1 MPKKSSSAVTA
12 ASQSCRRRAS
22 RWVVH
27 LQRPRPTATS
37 RMVSVDPPR
46 GAAAAVPSRD
56 PPPRWIPA
64 ETAGATATSSGT
76 VDAASGR
83 DGVLRRGSSCETRAE
98 SADTEKRT
106 REWLYAVFFLL
117 TMSQALPL
125 TAIQVLLNR
134 DLGLAERPEQVNKY
148 FAVEFSASMLKPAY
162 ALLSDLCPIFG
173 RRRVPYMALGAFAYA
188 VALQFYA
195 RVDSVDALY
204 AAGVSSVV
212 VFAVCETGADGAL
225 VQLSGGDSKKA
236 MRVQAA
242 GMLMRSA
249 GSFTATALSI
259 PLLALTDAR
268 TVVSLAGVF
277 ALAAAAAA
285 CAVPEPKREGPERG
299 TRYAFRR
306 VPTRDLGEGDDRD
319 DRGGLLE
326 GDAEDA
332 EDARGRTTPR
342 RRRRDDDAG
351 AFGFSA
357 AGARSAARAALAPF
371 APCFT
376 PRVATCAVF
385 LFAYRLPP
393 TSLVTFTTF
402 AYAQFTLPA
411 WGYSVMLL
419 LSMLGGILA
428 TAGYR
433 RAAAAE
439 YAHAPGLAFSFTLKT
454 SFAMGA
460 AVNAVCGLARLLVVD
475 AWDGSREPSA
485 APLVPLAISNVVA
498 SGGLMFGYMPI
509 LALAAK
515 IAPPGVEAFGFASM
529 LFVSDLATTAG
540 SALAASLTEA
550 MELGSG
556 ADRSWSNLP
565 SFIWM
570 CALFKFA
577 PLALLPFVDA
587 RDGAEDATGASYR
600 EETEEENER

>member
-1 MPKKSSSAVTA
+1 MMSPD
-12 ASQSCRRRAS
+12 
-22 RWVVH
+22 
-27 LQRPRPTATS
+27 PT
-37 RMVSVDPPR
+37 R
-46 GAAAAVPSRD
+46 GAVAAVPPRD

-64 ETAGATATSSGT
+64 ETAGASATSSG
-76 VDAASGR
+76 AASGR
-83 DGVLRRGSSCETRAE
+83 DGQSRGGSCETRAE
-98 SADTEKRT
+98 RAETEKRT
-106 REWLYAVFFLL
+106 CEWLYAVYFLL

-195 RVDSVDALY
+195 RVDSIPALY

-212 VFAVCETGADGAL
+212 VFAICETGADGAL
-225 VQLSGGDSKKA
+225 AQLSGGDSKKA
-236 MRVQAA
+236 MRVQSA
-242 GMLMRSA
+242 GMLVRSA

-268 TVVSLAGVF
+268 MVIALAGVF

-285 CAVPEPKREGPERG
+285 CAVPEPKAFRSLRRRETRDTRRAREGAWEGARLDAEAVCPNRG
-299 TRYAFRR
+299 
-306 VPTRDLGEGDDRD
+306 EEDDMN
-319 DRGGLLE
+319 GLLE
-326 GDAEDA
+326 DDAEDMTA
-332 EDARGRTTPR
+332 DMSHERRASRFSSR
-342 RRRRDDDAG
+342 RRRTEKTRG
-351 AFGFSA
+351 RFFECFS
-357 AGARSAARAALAPF
+357 AALAPF

-376 PRVATCAVF
+376 PRVATCALF

-600 EETEEENER
+600 EETETEEER

>member
-1 MPKKSSSAVTA
+1 MISA
-12 ASQSCRRRAS
+12 
-22 RWVVH
+22 
-27 LQRPRPTATS
+27 
-37 RMVSVDPPR
+37 DPPR

-64 ETAGATATSSGT
+64 ETVAGATATSSGT
-76 VDAASGR
+76 VDAGSGR
-83 DGVLRRGSSCETRAE
+83 DGVLRRGSSSETRAE
-98 SADTEKRT
+98 RADREKRT

-134 DLGLAERPEQVNKY
+134 DLGMAERPEQVNKY

-195 RVDSVDALY
+195 RVDSIPALY

-212 VFAVCETGADGAL
+212 VFAICETGADGAL
-225 VQLSGGDSKKA
+225 AQTSGGDSKKA
-236 MRVQAA
+236 MRVQSA
-242 GMLMRSA
+242 GMLVRSA

-259 PLLALTDAR
+259 PLLKLTDAR
-268 TVVSLAGVF
+268 MVIALAGVF

-285 CAVPEPKREGPERG
+285 CAVPEPKAFCVKTTRRRAREGAYDARLDAEAVCPNRG
-299 TRYAFRR
+299 
-306 VPTRDLGEGDDRD
+306 EEDDM
-319 DRGGLLE
+319 GGLLE
-326 GDAEDA
+326 DDDAEDTTA
-332 EDARGRTTPR
+332 DMSRARRASRFSSR
-342 RRRRDDDAG
+342 RRRTELKNTC
-351 AFGFSA
+351 FSTA
-357 AGARSAARAALAPF
+357 RTRSATRAFLAPF

-376 PRVATCAVF
+376 PRAATCALF

-428 TAGYR
+428 TAAYR
-433 RAAAAE
+433 RAAGAE
-439 YAHAPGLAFSFTLKT
+439 YARVSGFAFSFTLKT
-454 SFAMGA
+454 SFAVGA

-485 APLVPLAISNVVA
+485 APLAPLAISNVVA

-515 IAPPGVEAFGFASM
+515 IAPPGVEAFGFATM

-540 SALAASLTEA
+540 SALAASLTEDL
-550 MELGSG
+550 ELGSG
-556 ADRSWSNLP
+556 ADRSWRNL
-565 SFIWM
+565 SAFIWM
-570 CALFKFA
+570 CALLKFA

-600 EETEEENER
+600 EETEEEEER

>member
-1 MPKKSSSAVTA
+1 MISA
-12 ASQSCRRRAS
+12 
-22 RWVVH
+22 
-27 LQRPRPTATS
+27 
-37 RMVSVDPPR
+37 DPPR

-64 ETAGATATSSGT
+64 ETVAGATATSSGT
-76 VDAASGR
+76 VDAGSGR
-83 DGVLRRGSSCETRAE
+83 DGVLRRGSSSETRAE
-98 SADTEKRT
+98 GADREKRT

-134 DLGLAERPEQVNKY
+134 DLGMAERPEQVNKY

-268 TVVSLAGVF
+268 TVISLAGVF

-285 CAVPEPKREGPERG
+285 CAVPEPRGRAERG
-299 TRYAFRR
+299 RR
-306 VPTRDLGEGDDRD
+306 EEGDDRG
-319 DRGGLLE
+319 RLLE

-332 EDARGRTTPR
+332 ENAEGGVRGRTRERVEGR
-342 RRRRDDDAG
+342 RRREARG

-357 AGARSAARAALAPF
+357 ARARSAARAALAPF

-376 PRVATCAVF
+376 PRAATCAAF

-428 TAGYR
+428 TAASR
-433 RAAAAE
+433 RAAGAE
-439 YAHAPGLAFSFTLKT
+439 YARAPGLAFSFTLKT
-454 SFAMGA
+454 SFAAGA

-540 SALAASLTEA
+540 SALAASLTKDL
-550 MELGSG
+550 ELGSA
-556 ADRSWSNLP
+556 ADRTWSNLP

-570 CALFKFA
+570 CALFKFT
-577 PLALLPFVDA
+577 PLVLLPFVDA
-587 RDGAEDATGASYR
+587 RDGPEDATGVSYS
-600 EETEEENER
+600 EEMEEEDER

>member
-1 MPKKSSSAVTA
+1 MMA
-12 ASQSCRRRAS
+12 A
-22 RWVVH
+22 
-27 LQRPRPTATS
+27 
-37 RMVSVDPPR
+37 DPPR
-46 GAAAAVPSRD
+46 GAGAAVPSRP

-64 ETAGATATSSGT
+64 ELAGATATSSGA

-83 DGVLRRGSSCETRAE
+83 DGRSRGSSVGSTRAE
-98 SADTEKRT
+98 KADTEKRT

-117 TMSQALPL
+117 SMAQALPL

-148 FAVEFSASMLKPAY
+148 FAVEFSASALKPAY

-173 RRRVPYMALGAFAYA
+173 RRRVPYMASGAFAYA
-188 VALQFYA
+188 VAMQFYA
-195 RVDSVDALY
+195 RVHSINNLY
-204 AAGVSSVV
+204 VAGVASVV
-212 VFAVCETGADGAL
+212 VFAICETGADGAL
-225 VQLSGGDSKKA
+225 VQLGARDEKKA
-236 MRVQAA
+236 MQMQAA
-242 GMLMRSA
+242 GMLVRSA

-259 PLLALTDAR
+259 PLLKLTDAR
-268 TVVSLAGVF
+268 TVISLAGVF

-285 CAVPEPKREGPERG
+285 CFIPEPRDNKRTRER
-299 TRYAFRR
+299 TERKPLRAFADA
-306 VPTRDLGEGDDRD
+306 PLPFGDAED
-319 DRGGLLE
+319 DEEDSGRLLE
-326 GDAEDA
+326 GDREEQRVGADGEA
-332 EDARGRTTPR
+332 TTRGRPRHRETTYR
-342 RRRRDDDAG
+342 EGRTFLLG
-351 AFGFSA
+351 TSA
-357 AGARSAARAALAPF
+357 IAAATKRALAPF

-376 PRVATCAVF
+376 PRVATCALF

-428 TAGYR
+428 TALYR
-433 RAAAAE
+433 SAAGAERATVRT
-439 YAHAPGLAFSFTLKT
+439 FSFTLKS
-454 SFAMGA
+454 SFAAGA
-460 AVNAVCGLARLLVVD
+460 AVNSLCGLARLLVVD
-475 AWDGSREPSA
+475 AWDGSRTPSA

-509 LALAAK
+509 VALAAK

-550 MELGSG
+550 LGLGSG
-556 ADRSWSNLP
+556 ADRSWSNL
-565 SFIWM
+565 SAFIWM

-577 PLALLPFVDA
+577 PLVLLPFVDA
-587 RDGAEDATGASYR
+587 RDGAEDATGSSYR
-600 EETEEENER
+600 EETEEEEER

>member
-1 MPKKSSSAVTA
+1 
-12 ASQSCRRRAS
+12 
-22 RWVVH
+22 
-27 LQRPRPTATS
+27 
-37 RMVSVDPPR
+37 MVSVDPPR

-195 RVDSVDALY
+195 RVDSIPALY

-212 VFAVCETGADGAL
+212 VFAISETGADGAL
-225 VQLSGGDSKKA
+225 AQMSGGDSKKA
-236 MRVQAA
+236 MRVQSA
-242 GMLMRSA
+242 GMLVRSA

-259 PLLALTDAR
+259 PLLKLTDAR
-268 TVVSLAGVF
+268 MVIALAGVF

-285 CAVPEPKREGPERG
+285 CAVPEPKAFCVKTTRRRAREGAYDARLDAEAVCPNRG
-299 TRYAFRR
+299 
-306 VPTRDLGEGDDRD
+306 EEDDM
-319 DRGGLLE
+319 GGLLE
-326 GDAEDA
+326 DDDAEDTTA
-332 EDARGRTTPR
+332 DDMSRARRASRFSSR
-342 RRRRDDDAG
+342 RRRTELKNTC
-351 AFGFSA
+351 FSTA
-357 AGARSAARAALAPF
+357 RTRSATRAFLAPF

-376 PRVATCAVF
+376 PRAATCALF

-428 TAGYR
+428 TAAYR
-433 RAAAAE
+433 RAAGAE
-439 YAHAPGLAFSFTLKT
+439 YARVSGFAFSFTLKT
-454 SFAMGA
+454 SFAVGA

-485 APLVPLAISNVVA
+485 APLAPLAISNVVA

-515 IAPPGVEAFGFASM
+515 IAPPGVEAFGFATM

-540 SALAASLTEA
+540 SALAASLTEDL
-550 MELGSG
+550 ELGSG
-556 ADRSWSNLP
+556 ADRSWRNL
-565 SFIWM
+565 SAFIWM

>member
-1 MPKKSSSAVTA
+1 MMA
-12 ASQSCRRRAS
+12 A
-22 RWVVH
+22 
-27 LQRPRPTATS
+27 
-37 RMVSVDPPR
+37 DPPR
-46 GAAAAVPSRD
+46 GAGAAVPSRP

-64 ETAGATATSSGT
+64 EPAGATATSSGA

-83 DGVLRRGSSCETRAE
+83 DGRSRGSSCETRAE
-98 SADTEKRT
+98 KADTEKRT

-117 TMSQALPL
+117 SMSQALPL

-134 DLGLAERPEQVNKY
+134 DLGLAETPEQVNKY

-195 RVDSVDALY
+195 RVDSMTNLY
-204 AAGVSSVV
+204 VAGVASVV

-225 VQLSGGDSKKA
+225 VQLGARDEKKA
-236 MRVQAA
+236 MQLQAA
-242 GMLMRSA
+242 GMLVRSA

-268 TVVSLAGVF
+268 TVISLAGVF

-285 CAVPEPKREGPERG
+285 CAVPEPRDKNKSRRRE
-299 TRYAFRR
+299 
-306 VPTRDLGEGDDRD
+306 PTRKPSRSRAFTDGRAPFGDARD
-319 DRGGLLE
+319 DEEEEDSGRLLE
-326 GDAEDA
+326 GDVEERVGADGRA
-332 EDARGRTTPR
+332 TTRGRPR
-342 RRRRDDDAG
+342 RRETNARDG
-351 AFGFSA
+351 TFVSSA
-357 AGARSAARAALAPF
+357 SEIAAATRKALAPF

-376 PRVATCAVF
+376 PRVATCALF

-428 TAGYR
+428 TALYR
-433 RAAAAE
+433 SAAGAE
-439 YAHAPGLAFSFTLKT
+439 VANSRTFTFTLKS
-454 SFAMGA
+454 SFAAGA

-475 AWDGSREPSA
+475 AWDGSRTPSA

-509 LALAAK
+509 VALAAK

-550 MELGSG
+550 LGLGSG
-556 ADRSWSNLP
+556 ADRSWSNL
-565 SFIWM
+565 SAFIWM

-587 RDGAEDATGASYR
+587 RDGAEDATFSGPRAYR
-600 EETEEENER
+600 EETEEEDERI

>member
-1 MPKKSSSAVTA
+1 MMA
-12 ASQSCRRRAS
+12 A
-22 RWVVH
+22 
-27 LQRPRPTATS
+27 
-37 RMVSVDPPR
+37 DPPR
-46 GAAAAVPSRD
+46 GAGAAVPSRP

-64 ETAGATATSSGT
+64 ELAGATATSSGA

-83 DGVLRRGSSCETRAE
+83 DGRSRGSSVGSTRAE
-98 SADTEKRT
+98 KADTEKRT

-117 TMSQALPL
+117 SMAQALPL

-148 FAVEFSASMLKPAY
+148 FAVEFSASALKPAY

-188 VALQFYA
+188 VAMQFYA
-195 RVDSVDALY
+195 RVHSINNLY
-204 AAGVSSVV
+204 VAGVASVV
-212 VFAVCETGADGAL
+212 VFAICETGADGAL
-225 VQLSGGDSKKA
+225 VQLGARDEKKA
-236 MRVQAA
+236 MQMQAA
-242 GMLMRSA
+242 GMLVRSA

-259 PLLALTDAR
+259 PLLKLTDAR
-268 TVVSLAGVF
+268 TVISLAGVF

-285 CAVPEPKREGPERG
+285 CFIPEPRDNKRTRER
-299 TRYAFRR
+299 TERKPLRAFADA
-306 VPTRDLGEGDDRD
+306 PLPFGDAEDDEEDLGR
-319 DRGGLLE
+319 LLE
-326 GDAEDA
+326 GDREEERVGADGEA
-332 EDARGRTTPR
+332 TTRGRPR
-342 RRRRDDDAG
+342 HRETNGREGRTFLSFRT
-351 AFGFSA
+351 SA
-357 AGARSAARAALAPF
+357 IASATKRALAPF

-376 PRVATCAVF
+376 PRVATCALF

-428 TAGYR
+428 TALYR
-433 RAAAAE
+433 SAAGAERANVRT
-439 YAHAPGLAFSFTLKT
+439 FSFTLKS
-454 SFAMGA
+454 SFAAGA
-460 AVNAVCGLARLLVVD
+460 AVNSLCGLARLLVVD
-475 AWDGSREPSA
+475 AWDGSRTPSA

-509 LALAAK
+509 VALAAK

-550 MELGSG
+550 LELGSG
-556 ADRSWSNLP
+556 ADRSWSNL
-565 SFIWM
+565 SAFIWM

-577 PLALLPFVDA
+577 PLVLLPFVDA
-587 RDGAEDATGASYR
+587 RDGAEDAAGEDAYR
-600 EETEEENER
+600 EETEEEEER

>member
-1 MPKKSSSAVTA
+1 M
-12 ASQSCRRRAS
+12 R
-22 RWVVH
+22 
-27 LQRPRPTATS
+27 RPRPTRTS
-37 RMVSVDPPR
+37 RMMAADPPR
-46 GAAAAVPSRD
+46 GAGAAVPSRP

-64 ETAGATATSSGT
+64 ELAGATATSSGA

-83 DGVLRRGSSCETRAE
+83 DGRSRGSSVGSTRAE
-98 SADTEKRT
+98 KADTEKRT

-117 TMSQALPL
+117 SMAQALPL

-148 FAVEFSASMLKPAY
+148 FAVEFSASALKPAY

-173 RRRVPYMALGAFAYA
+173 RRRVPYMASGAFAYA
-188 VALQFYA
+188 VAMQFYA
-195 RVDSVDALY
+195 RVHSINNLY
-204 AAGVSSVV
+204 VAGVASVV
-212 VFAVCETGADGAL
+212 VFAICETGADGAL
-225 VQLSGGDSKKA
+225 VQLGARDEKKA
-236 MRVQAA
+236 MQMQAA
-242 GMLMRSA
+242 GMLVRSA

-259 PLLALTDAR
+259 PLLKLTDAR
-268 TVVSLAGVF
+268 TVISLAGVF

-285 CAVPEPKREGPERG
+285 CFIPEPRDNKRTRERTERKPLG
-299 TRYAFRR
+299 AFADA
-306 VPTRDLGEGDDRD
+306 PLPFGDAEDDEEDLGR
-319 DRGGLLE
+319 LLE
-326 GDAEDA
+326 GDREEERVGADGEA
-332 EDARGRTTPR
+332 TTRGRPR
-342 RRRRDDDAG
+342 HRETNGREGRTFLLG
-351 AFGFSA
+351 MSA
-357 AGARSAARAALAPF
+357 IAAATKRALAPF

-376 PRVATCAVF
+376 PRVATCALF

-428 TAGYR
+428 TALYR
-433 RAAAAE
+433 SAAGAERATVRT
-439 YAHAPGLAFSFTLKT
+439 FSFTLKS
-454 SFAMGA
+454 SFAAGA
-460 AVNAVCGLARLLVVD
+460 AVNSLCGLARLLVVD
-475 AWDGSREPSA
+475 AWDGSRTPSA

-509 LALAAK
+509 VALAAK

-550 MELGSG
+550 LELGSG
-556 ADRSWSNLP
+556 ADRSWSNL
-565 SFIWM
+565 SAFIWM

-577 PLALLPFVDA
+577 PLVLLPFVDA
-587 RDGAEDATGASYR
+587 RDGAEDATGSSYR
-600 EETEEENER
+600 EETEEEEER

>member
-1 MPKKSSSAVTA
+1 M
-12 ASQSCRRRAS
+12 CIR
-22 RWVVH
+22 
-27 LQRPRPTATS
+27 
-37 RMVSVDPPR
+37 D
-46 GAAAAVPSRD
+46 RD

-64 ETAGATATSSGT
+64 ETAGASATSSGA

-83 DGVLRRGSSCETRAE
+83 DGQSLTRGGSCETRAE
-98 SADTEKRT
+98 RADTEKRT
-106 REWLYAVFFLL
+106 CEWLYAVYFLL

-125 TAIQVLLNR
+125 TAIQALLNR

-195 RVDSVDALY
+195 RVDSIPALY

-212 VFAVCETGADGAL
+212 VFAISETGADGAL
-225 VQLSGGDSKKA
+225 AQLSGGDSKKA
-236 MRVQAA
+236 MRVQSA
-242 GMLMRSA
+242 GMLVRSA

-259 PLLALTDAR
+259 PLLKLTDAR
-268 TVVSLAGVF
+268 MVIALAGVF

-285 CAVPEPKREGPERG
+285 CAVPVPKAFCVKTTRAWEGAYDARLDAEAVCPNRG
-299 TRYAFRR
+299 
-306 VPTRDLGEGDDRD
+306 EEDDM
-319 DRGGLLE
+319 GGLLE
-326 GDAEDA
+326 DDDAEDTTA
-332 EDARGRTTPR
+332 DDMSRARRASRFSSR
-342 RRRRDDDAG
+342 RRRTELKNAC
-351 AFGFSA
+351 FSTA
-357 AGARSAARAALAPF
+357 RTRSATRAFLAPF

-376 PRVATCAVF
+376 PRAATCALF

-428 TAGYR
+428 TAAYR
-433 RAAAAE
+433 RAAGAE
-439 YAHAPGLAFSFTLKT
+439 YARVSGFAFSFTLKT
-454 SFAMGA
+454 SFAVGA

-485 APLVPLAISNVVA
+485 APLAPLAISNVVA

-515 IAPPGVEAFGFASM
+515 IAPPGVEAFGFATM

-540 SALAASLTEA
+540 SALAASLTEDL
-550 MELGSG
+550 ELGSG
-556 ADRSWSNLP
+556 ADRSWRNL
-565 SFIWM
+565 SAFIWM

-600 EETEEENER
+600 EETEEEEER

>member
-1 MPKKSSSAVTA
+1 MMSPD
-12 ASQSCRRRAS
+12 
-22 RWVVH
+22 
-27 LQRPRPTATS
+27 PT
-37 RMVSVDPPR
+37 R
-46 GAAAAVPSRD
+46 GAVAAVPPRD

-64 ETAGATATSSGT
+64 ETAGASATSSG
-76 VDAASGR
+76 AASGR
-83 DGVLRRGSSCETRAE
+83 DGQSRGGSCETRPE
-98 SADTEKRT
+98 RADTEKRT
-106 REWLYAVFFLL
+106 CEWLYVVYFLL

-195 RVDSVDALY
+195 RVDSIPALY

-212 VFAVCETGADGAL
+212 VFAICETGADGAL
-225 VQLSGGDSKKA
+225 AQLSGGDSKKA
-236 MRVQAA
+236 MRVQSA
-242 GMLMRSA
+242 GMLVRSA

-268 TVVSLAGVF
+268 MVIALAGVF

-285 CAVPEPKREGPERG
+285 CAVPEPKAFRSLRRRETRDARRAREGAWEGARLDAEAVCPNRG
-299 TRYAFRR
+299 
-306 VPTRDLGEGDDRD
+306 EEDDMN
-319 DRGGLLE
+319 GLLE
-326 GDAEDA
+326 DDVEDMTA
-332 EDARGRTTPR
+332 DMSHERRASRFSSR
-342 RRRRDDDAG
+342 RRRTEKTRG
-351 AFGFSA
+351 CFFECFS
-357 AGARSAARAALAPF
+357 AALAPF

-376 PRVATCAVF
+376 PRVATCALF

-428 TAGYR
+428 TALYR
-433 RAAAAE
+433 SAAGAERANVRT
-439 YAHAPGLAFSFTLKT
+439 FSFTLKS
-454 SFAMGA
+454 SFAAGA
-460 AVNAVCGLARLLVVD
+460 AVNSLCGLARLLVVD
-475 AWDGSREPSA
+475 AWDGSRTPSA

-515 IAPPGVEAFGFASM
+515 IAPPGVEAFGFATM

-540 SALAASLTEA
+540 SALAASLTEDL
-550 MELGSG
+550 ELGSG
-556 ADRSWSNLP
+556 ADRSWSNL
-565 SFIWM
+565 SAFIWM

-577 PLALLPFVDA
+577 PLALLPLVDA
-587 RDGAEDATGASYR
+587 RDGEEDATGASYR
-600 EETEEENER
+600 EETEEEEER

>member
-1 MPKKSSSAVTA
+1 MMSPD
-12 ASQSCRRRAS
+12 
-22 RWVVH
+22 
-27 LQRPRPTATS
+27 PT
-37 RMVSVDPPR
+37 R
-46 GAAAAVPSRD
+46 GAVAAVPPRD

-64 ETAGATATSSGT
+64 ETAGASATSSGA

-83 DGVLRRGSSCETRAE
+83 DGQSLTRGGSCETRAE
-98 SADTEKRT
+98 RADTEKRT
-106 REWLYAVFFLL
+106 CEWLYAVYFLL

-125 TAIQVLLNR
+125 TAIQALLNR

-195 RVDSVDALY
+195 RVDSIPALY

-212 VFAVCETGADGAL
+212 VFAISETGADGAL
-225 VQLSGGDSKKA
+225 AQLSGGDSKKA
-236 MRVQAA
+236 MRVQSA
-242 GMLMRSA
+242 GMLVRSA

-259 PLLALTDAR
+259 PLLKLTDAR
-268 TVVSLAGVF
+268 MVIALAGVF

-285 CAVPEPKREGPERG
+285 CAVPEPKAFCVKTTQRRAREGAYDARLDAEAVCPNRG
-299 TRYAFRR
+299 
-306 VPTRDLGEGDDRD
+306 EEDDM
-319 DRGGLLE
+319 GGLLE
-326 GDAEDA
+326 DDDAEDTTA
-332 EDARGRTTPR
+332 DDMSRARRASRFSSR
-342 RRRRDDDAG
+342 RRRTELKNTC
-351 AFGFSA
+351 FSTA
-357 AGARSAARAALAPF
+357 RTRSATRAFLAPF

-376 PRVATCAVF
+376 PRAATCALF

-428 TAGYR
+428 TAAYR
-433 RAAAAE
+433 RAAGAE
-439 YAHAPGLAFSFTLKT
+439 YARVSGFAFSFTLKT
-454 SFAMGA
+454 SFAVGA

-485 APLVPLAISNVVA
+485 APLAPLAISNVVA

-515 IAPPGVEAFGFASM
+515 IAPPGVEAFGFATM

-540 SALAASLTEA
+540 SALAASLTEDL
-550 MELGSG
+550 ELGSG
-556 ADRSWSNLP
+556 ADRSWRNL
-565 SFIWM
+565 SAFIWM

-600 EETEEENER
+600 EETEEEEER

>member
-1 MPKKSSSAVTA
+1 MMSPD
-12 ASQSCRRRAS
+12 
-22 RWVVH
+22 
-27 LQRPRPTATS
+27 PT
-37 RMVSVDPPR
+37 R
-46 GAAAAVPSRD
+46 GAVAAVPPRD

-64 ETAGATATSSGT
+64 ETAGASATSSGA

-83 DGVLRRGSSCETRAE
+83 DGQSRGGSCETRAE
-98 SADTEKRT
+98 RADTEKRT
-106 REWLYAVFFLL
+106 CEWLYVVYFLL

-195 RVDSVDALY
+195 RVDSIPALY

-212 VFAVCETGADGAL
+212 VFAICETGADGAL
-225 VQLSGGDSKKA
+225 AQMSGGDSKKA
-236 MRVQAA
+236 MRVQSA
-242 GMLMRSA
+242 GMLVRSA

-259 PLLALTDAR
+259 PLLKLTDAR
-268 TVVSLAGVF
+268 MVIALAGVF

-285 CAVPEPKREGPERG
+285 CAVPEPKAGSVFSVRRRRETRRAREGAYDARLDAEAVCPNRG
-299 TRYAFRR
+299 
-306 VPTRDLGEGDDRD
+306 EEDDKEMN
-319 DRGGLLE
+319 GLLE
-326 GDAEDA
+326 DDAEDMTA
-332 EDARGRTTPR
+332 DMSHERRASRAFSSR
-342 RRRRDDDAG
+342 RRRTEKTQSGR
-351 AFGFSA
+351 FFECFS
-357 AGARSAARAALAPF
+357 AALAPF

-376 PRVATCAVF
+376 PRVATCALF

-428 TAGYR
+428 TAAYR
-433 RAAAAE
+433 RAAGAE
-439 YAHAPGLAFSFTLKT
+439 YARAPGFAFSFTLKT
-454 SFAMGA
+454 SFAAGA

-485 APLVPLAISNVVA
+485 APLAPLAISNVVA

-515 IAPPGVEAFGFASM
+515 IAPPGVEAFGFATM
-529 LFVSDLATTAG
+529 LFVCDLATTAG
-540 SALAASLTEA
+540 SALAASLTEYL
-550 MELGSG
+550 ELGSG
-556 ADRSWSNLP
+556 ADRSWSNL
-565 SFIWM
+565 SAFIWM

-577 PLALLPFVDA
+577 PLALLPLVDA

-600 EETEEENER
+600 EETETEEER

>member
-1 MPKKSSSAVTA
+1 MMA
-12 ASQSCRRRAS
+12 A
-22 RWVVH
+22 
-27 LQRPRPTATS
+27 
-37 RMVSVDPPR
+37 DPPR
-46 GAAAAVPSRD
+46 GAGAAVPSRP

-64 ETAGATATSSGT
+64 ELAGATATSSGA

-83 DGVLRRGSSCETRAE
+83 DGRSRGSSVGSTRAE
-98 SADTEKRT
+98 KADTEKRT

-117 TMSQALPL
+117 SMAQALPL

-148 FAVEFSASMLKPAY
+148 FAVEFSASALKPAY

-188 VALQFYA
+188 VAMQFYA
-195 RVDSVDALY
+195 RVHSINNLY
-204 AAGVSSVV
+204 VAGVASVV
-212 VFAVCETGADGAL
+212 VFAICETGADGAL
-225 VQLSGGDSKKA
+225 VQLGARDEKKA
-236 MRVQAA
+236 MQMQAA
-242 GMLMRSA
+242 GMLVRSA

-259 PLLALTDAR
+259 PLLKLTDAR
-268 TVVSLAGVF
+268 TVISLAGVF

-285 CAVPEPKREGPERG
+285 CFIPEPRDNKRTREPTERKPS
-299 TRYAFRR
+299 RAFADA
-306 VPTRDLGEGDDRD
+306 PLPF
-319 DRGGLLE
+319 
-326 GDAEDA
+326 GDAEDDE
-332 EDARGRTTPR
+332 EDLGRLLEEDREEERVGADGEATTRGRPRHGETTYR
-342 RRRRDDDAG
+342 EGRTFLSFRTSG
-351 AFGFSA
+351 IA
-357 AGARSAARAALAPF
+357 AATKRALAPF

-376 PRVATCAVF
+376 PRVATCALF

-428 TAGYR
+428 TALYR
-433 RAAAAE
+433 SAAGAERANVRT
-439 YAHAPGLAFSFTLKT
+439 FSFTLKS
-454 SFAMGA
+454 SFAAGA
-460 AVNAVCGLARLLVVD
+460 AVNSLCGLARLLVVD
-475 AWDGSREPSA
+475 AWDGSRTPSA

-509 LALAAK
+509 VALAAK

-550 MELGSG
+550 LELGSG
-556 ADRSWSNLP
+556 ADRSWSNL
-565 SFIWM
+565 SAFIWM

-577 PLALLPFVDA
+577 PLVLLPFVDA
-587 RDGAEDATGASYR
+587 RDGAEDLTGAAYR
-600 EETEEENER
+600 EETEEEEER

>member
-1 MPKKSSSAVTA
+1 MMA
-12 ASQSCRRRAS
+12 A
-22 RWVVH
+22 
-27 LQRPRPTATS
+27 
-37 RMVSVDPPR
+37 DPPR
-46 GAAAAVPSRD
+46 GAGAAVPSRP

-64 ETAGATATSSGT
+64 ELAGATATSSGA

-83 DGVLRRGSSCETRAE
+83 DGRSRGSSVGSTRAE
-98 SADTEKRT
+98 KADTEKRT

-117 TMSQALPL
+117 SMAQALPL

-148 FAVEFSASMLKPAY
+148 FAVEFSASALKPAY

-188 VALQFYA
+188 VAMQFYA
-195 RVDSVDALY
+195 RVHSINNLY
-204 AAGVSSVV
+204 VAGVASVV
-212 VFAVCETGADGAL
+212 VFAICETGADGAL
-225 VQLSGGDSKKA
+225 VQLGARDEKKA
-236 MRVQAA
+236 MQMQAA
-242 GMLMRSA
+242 GMLVRSA

-259 PLLALTDAR
+259 PLLKLTDAR
-268 TVVSLAGVF
+268 TVISLAGVF

-285 CAVPEPKREGPERG
+285 CFIPEPRDNKRTRERTERKPLG
-299 TRYAFRR
+299 AFADA
-306 VPTRDLGEGDDRD
+306 PLPFGDAEDDEEDLGR
-319 DRGGLLE
+319 LLE
-326 GDAEDA
+326 GDREEERVGADGEA
-332 EDARGRTTPR
+332 TTRGRPRHRETTYR
-342 RRRRDDDAG
+342 EGRTFLLG
-351 AFGFSA
+351 TSSIA
-357 AGARSAARAALAPF
+357 AATKRALAPF

-376 PRVATCAVF
+376 PRVATCALF

-428 TAGYR
+428 TALYR
-433 RAAAAE
+433 SAAGAERATVRT
-439 YAHAPGLAFSFTLKT
+439 FSFTLKS
-454 SFAMGA
+454 SFAAGA
-460 AVNAVCGLARLLVVD
+460 AVNSLCGLARLLVVD
-475 AWDGSREPSA
+475 AWDGSRTPSA

-509 LALAAK
+509 VALAAK

-550 MELGSG
+550 LGLGSG
-556 ADRSWSNLP
+556 ADRSWSNL
-565 SFIWM
+565 SAFIWM

-577 PLALLPFVDA
+577 PLVLLPFVDA
-587 RDGAEDATGASYR
+587 RDGAEDATGSSYR
-600 EETEEENER
+600 EETEEEEER